1 MEIINQSFE
10 NPIQIEKGQNLGFL
24 VVERDNLNFK
34 QLPTKKKT
42 PTKKNK
48 KIYTAKR
55 KKAGLRLFEQV

>member
-1 MEIINQSFE
+1 MEINQSFE

-34 QLPTKKKT
+34 QVLTKKKT

-48 KIYTAKR
+48 KTYTAKR